1 MKFHAPKIELNAPV
15 VVWYTLISF
24 AALLMGYLSD
34 MNSTAYLFTCY
45 RTSLADPMMWI
56 RMFTYVFGHSDF
68 SHYVNNFFLIT
79 LLGPMLEEKYG
90 SKSLLIMMVITAFV
104 GGAFNLL
111 FTSAGLRGASGIAF
125 MFIILCSCTSV
136 KSGKIP
142 LTLVLVVVI
151 YIGQEILSGI
161 TAEDNI
167 SHITHILGG
176 VCGIVFGL
184 YHNSAH
190 AGNEEN
196 LEE

>member
-1 MKFHAPKIELNAPV
+1 MKLKFPKIEVNAPV
-15 VVWYTLISF
+15 VVWYTVLSF
-24 AALLMGYLSD
+24 AALLLGYLTD
-34 MNSTAYLFTCY
+34 KNSTVYLFTCY
-45 RTSLADPMMWI
+45 RTSAADPMMWI
-56 RMFTYVFGHSDF
+56 RMFTYVLGHSDI

-90 SKSLLIMMVITAFV
+90 SKSLLIMIVITAFV
-104 GGAFNLL
+104 GGAFNVL
-111 FTSAGLRGASGIAF
+111 FSAAGLRGASGVAF

-136 KSGKIP
+136 ETGKIP

-151 YIGQEILSGI
+151 YIGQEILTGI

-184 YHNSAH
+184 YRNSVQDK
-190 AGNEEN
+190 E
-196 LEE
+196 